1 MDYSCL
7 AIGLPG
13 PTELI
18 ILLVMFLI
26 VYVLPSAVVAF
37 VAWNFGRSP
46 IAWFLLSIVA
56 TPLIGFIVLVVVG
69 RRDSGPL
76 V

>member
-1 MDYSCL
+1 MHYI
-7 AIGLPG
+7 AFGLPG
-13 PTELI
+13 PIELTI
-18 ILLVMFLI
+18 IAVIFLITVVLSLLVGF
-26 VYVLPSAVVAF
+26 A
-37 VAWNFGRSP
+37 AWNFGRSP